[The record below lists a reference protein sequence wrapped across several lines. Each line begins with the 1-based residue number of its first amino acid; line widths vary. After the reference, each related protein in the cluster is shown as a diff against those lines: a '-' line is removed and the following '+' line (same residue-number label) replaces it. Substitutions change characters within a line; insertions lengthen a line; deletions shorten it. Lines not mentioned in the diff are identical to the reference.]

1 MSTLVTDVD
10 SSRMLKAL
18 RLAQKGLGT
27 TSPNPPVGA
36 LIYAGDKLIGQGYHE
51 KAGEDHAERRAVQ
64 DAINHGNGYLL
75 KGATL
80 YVTLEPC
87 SSYGKTPPCTC
98 VILQSGL
105 ARVVYGMQDP
115 DERHRGRA
123 KALLEA
129 KGVQVCTGVQEEACS
144 VFLRP
149 WVYSLQTGLPWVTA
163 KVGCTLDSRLVRL
176 NERWISCKEALRFMH
191 ELRLQSDAILVGG
204 TTVRTDDPALT
215 IRTPISQVPA
225 CKQQPWRVVLTR
237 DRSLLP
243 ANARLFTDSY
253 AERTLVYERVEE
265 FQAVLSELRD
275 RYGVVRLMLECGGN
289 LLRQFLEHGLVRE
302 WVQDIAP
309 IICGGNASMIP
320 GEDYLPNELHL
331 SEVTI
336 QQAGIDFI
344 LRGLVKS

>member
-115 DERHRGRA
+115 E
-123 KALLEA
+123 
-129 KGVQVCTGVQEEACS
+129 GVP
-144 VFLRP
+144 R
-149 WVYSLQTGLPWVTA
+149 
-163 KVGCTLDSRLVRL
+163 
-176 NERWISCKEALRFMH
+176 RF
-191 ELRLQSDAILVGG
+191 
-204 TTVRTDDPALT
+204 
-215 IRTPISQVPA
+215 
-225 CKQQPWRVVLTR
+225 
-237 DRSLLP
+237 
-243 ANARLFTDSY
+243 
-253 AERTLVYERVEE
+253 
-265 FQAVLSELRD
+265 
-275 RYGVVRLMLECGGN
+275 
-289 LLRQFLEHGLVRE
+289 
-302 WVQDIAP
+302 
-309 IICGGNASMIP
+309 
-320 GEDYLPNELHL
+320 
-331 SEVTI
+331 
-336 QQAGIDFI
+336 
-344 LRGLVKS
+344 